1 MFSLLVSAFFLSS
14 NPLLSD
20 LRFYDAF
27 ENNGNEY
34 IRIEGRANEFTLGK
48 QHNATLAYLPD
59 GRFAIA
65 WESQR
70 QLRGK
75 PGVFVRVFDK
85 FGKPIISESRVSRNE
100 EFPEIQPSCL
110 LTSNGKVSAF
120 YQSPYRDG
128 SLSGIYLGDKQTNV
142 RFLGEQFDVV
152 SASSHDKRVAVYVS
166 EISGKE
172 TRIFARVFDKNDKP
186 ITNEFQISN
195 VGKGRDVKPAVALS
209 GNEGIVVWQR
219 FDENGDL
226 AGIYAQRFSLTGKRI
241 GTPKCIGGESAVE
254 PVICT
259 AGKSYIV
266 AWMESKSNGDFR
278 VRAIKLNDDLS
289 ANGFIPLSESPNH
302 QNGVAL
308 AGRPDGS
315 FVIGWNEWKGED
327 VDVYLQSFD
336 TYGKPTS
343 PPFYA
348 TKNREGEQKLAEA
361 TGRQRIAYLRDGSI
375 VIAWSGHGD
384 LDDSNGVY
392 YTCLLPSRSISL
404 DIRKQLGEVNT
415 STKNSLEKILAAR
428 ESSSKTEEIR
438 VVTEQAI
445 PHEPPKYNPRFRE
458 DPWKDYSWMNRSGGF
473 VGILNTGWTPPDP
486 HLAAGPNHIAVMTN
500 GAIAWFTKDGT
511 KQFQDEIEASY
522 GFWGSLGT
530 GSFVFDPEVIYDPH
544 SGRFMAMA
552 CERTNGKSY
561 FLLAVSDDSDPN
573 GSWYKYRFD
582 VTSLAGGDI
591 DSPNIAVDTQAVYLT
606 ADFFTPNQKYLI
618 YILKKSDVLVG
629 NTPLT
634 KNLLITGQ
642 QSHGIPI
649 TWDADAP
656 AQYMIEHFE
665 SSTNTT
671 VRLHAIQDPL
681 GSPTRTTYT
690 LSVPAYGPPEDLP
703 QKGSSVKQE
712 TFDSRFWS
720 CVYRNG
726 SLWATHHVNSTRVRA
741 RWYEIKMNGWP
752 VSGNLPTLVQSGEA
766 DPGDPIRTAFT
777 SISVDAVGNAGLV
790 CARGAPGSTGE
801 YLSMMIASRRATDPL
816 GTMPNMEIVK
826 SSTSAYT
833 LYGRW
838 GDYSA
843 CVTDPVDNKT
853 FWGHHEWAEGNN
865 WRTWIQPFAPP
876 GTEQELAIEQIIPI
890 KSGNITGGIAE
901 IAASDDSYLVIPPGI
916 LSRGSPLA
924 SEVDYITTSPTDN
937 VVNLGLR
944 IEGKANMVSSID
956 VFVLNRKTG
965 IYDHVSNGTLLLLDG
980 VLGIPSIANPK
991 DYIDPTTK
999 EIRVRVD
1006 VSTLISTRSG
1016 PTVSMDEVKV
1026 LVTY

>member
-1 MFSLLVSAFFLSS
+1 MIC
-14 NPLLSD
+14 D
-20 LRFYDAF
+20 LRLYDIF
-27 ENNGNEY
+27 EDQKQEY

-48 QHNATLAYLPD
+48 QHNASLAALPD
-59 GRFAIA
+59 GTFAIA

-75 PGVFVRVFDK
+75 PGVYTRSFDR
-85 FGKPIISESRVSRNE
+85 FGKPIVSESRASKE
-100 EFPEIQPSCL
+100 EDFPEMQPSCL
-110 LTSNGKVSAF
+110 LDSNGKVRVF
-120 YQSPYRDG
+120 YQSLYRDG
-128 SLSGIYLGDKQTNV
+128 SSSGVYLGDRRVNV
-142 RFLGEQFDVV
+142 RFIGAQFDAV
-152 SASSHDKRVAVYVS
+152 SALSPDDKKVAIYVS
-166 EISGKE
+166 EINSKE
-172 TRIFARVFDKNDKP
+172 SRIFARVFDEHDKP

-209 GNEGIVVWQR
+209 GDEGIAVWQR
-219 FDENGDL
+219 FDEKGDL
-226 AGIYAQRFSLTGKRI
+226 GGVYAQRFSLSGKRI
-241 GTPKCIGGESAVE
+241 GNPKRITGVNAVE
-254 PVICT
+254 PVICA
-259 AGKSYIV
+259 AGKSYV
-266 AWMESKSNGDFR
+266 VGWMESKHNGDFR
-278 VRAIKLNDDLS
+278 VRAIRLNKNLS
-289 ANGFIPLSESPNH
+289 INRFIPLFESSNH
-302 QNGVAL
+302 QNGVAI
-308 AGRPDGS
+308 AGRTDGS
-315 FVIGWNEWKGED
+315 FAIGWNEWNGDD
-327 VDVYLQSFD
+327 VNIYLQTFD
-336 TYGKPTS
+336 PNGMPICT
-343 PPFYA
+343 PFCA
-348 TKNREGEQKLAEA
+348 TKNREGEQKLTEA
-361 TGRQRIAYLRDGSI
+361 TGRQRMAYLPDGSI
-375 VIAWSGHGD
+375 VFVWNGRGD
-384 LDDSNGVY
+384 LDDSSGVY
-392 YTCLLPSRSISL
+392 YTRLIPSHFVSKAVRNEL
-404 DIRKQLGEVNT
+404 DKVNT
-415 STKNSLEKILAAR
+415 LTKTALERIFAAR
-428 ESSSKTEEIR
+428 NIDSETETIQ

-458 DPWKDYSWMNRSGGF
+458 DPWKDYSWMNRAGGF
-473 VGILNTGWTPPDP
+473 VGVINTGWTPPDP
-486 HLAAGPNHIAVMTN
+486 HLAAGPNHLVVMTN
-500 GAIAWFTKDGT
+500 GAVAWFKKDGT

-530 GSFVFDPEVIYDPH
+530 GSFVFDPEAIYDPH

-552 CERTNGKSY
+552 CERTNNNSY

-573 GSWYKYRFD
+573 GTWYKYRFN

-591 DSPNIAVDTQAVYLT
+591 DSPNIAVDSQAVYLT

-618 YILKKSDVLVG
+618 YILRKSDVLVG

-649 TWDADAP
+649 TWDANAP

-690 LSVPAYGPPEDLP
+690 LSVPAYSPPEDLP

-741 RWYEIKMNGWP
+741 RWYEIKMNDWP
-752 VSGNLPTLVQSGEA
+752 VSGNVPVLVQSGEA

-801 YLSMMIASRRATDPL
+801 YLSMMIASRRATDPP

-843 CVTDPVDNKT
+843 CVTDPADNKT

-876 GTEQELAIEQIIPI
+876 GAEQELAIEQIIPI
-890 KSGNITGGIAE
+890 KSGSITGGIAE
-901 IAASDDSYLVIPPGI
+901 IASADDHYLIIPPGI
-916 LSRGSPLA
+916 LSRGSALA
-924 SEVDYITTSPTDN
+924 SEVDYLTTSPTDN
-937 VVNLGLR
+937 ISNLGLR
-944 IEGKANMVSSID
+944 IEGKASMIASMN

-965 IYDHVSNGTLLLLDG
+965 IYDLVFNGTMLLVDS
-980 VLGIPSIANPK
+980 VFNIPSIANPK
-991 DYIDPTTK
+991 DYVDPTTK
-999 EIRVRVD
+999 QIRVRID
-1006 VSTLISTRSG
+1006 VSTLITTRTG
-1016 PTVSMDEVKV
+1016 PTASMDEVKV